1 MSIVKFFISVSVL
14 STYIFADCCRVN
26 NDKNN
31 NKFKKENNGG
41 KENNIDKS
49 KGKEN
54 NIDKSK
60 GKKNKKN
67 VILLTT
73 GALNPIHK
81 GHINMLK
88 LAQDCLES
96 KGFKVDKIYLSPSS
110 DIYLE
115 DKKNRNGV
123 DYYYEFK
130 YRLAMCKLAINDFKN
145 ENKGNEKYNIEVSDW
160 EGMQDTFVD
169 YPYVFK
175 HFQDNNKD
183 KLVFYV
189 CGSDHYNNNV
199 SGFEVK
205 NVVVVKRS
213 EDIISEKNNKNST
226 YIVVDNSNSDFI
238 STKVRNIIKK
248 IKKNNIKKL
257 KKYLYKSV
265 IKYILK
271 L

>member
-14 STYIFADCCRVN
+14 STYIFAGCCRVN

-31 NKFKKENNGG
+31 NKFKKENNG
-41 KENNIDKS
+41 
-49 KGKEN
+49 GKEN

-88 LAQDCLES
+88 LAQDCLEK

-145 ENKGNEKYNIEVSDW
+145 ENKRNKKYNIEVSDW
-160 EGMQDTFVD
+160 E
-169 YPYVFK
+169 
-175 HFQDNNKD
+175 
-183 KLVFYV
+183 V
-189 CGSDHYNNNV
+189 C
-199 SGFEVK
+199 
-205 NVVVVKRS
+205 
-213 EDIISEKNNKNST
+213 
-226 YIVVDNSNSDFI
+226 
-238 STKVRNIIKK
+238 K
-248 IKKNNIKKL
+248 INL
-257 KKYLYKSV
+257 
-265 IKYILK
+265 
-271 L
+271 